1 MPAMDSPVRGLSFRN
16 GPFGK
21 ARCEIG
27 WNWRPK
33 PLSDFDLW
41 YVVSGKG
48 EMQLHNKVYDL
59 SKGTCMLVRPG
70 DQPRAEQKADDR
82 LTVIFIHFRIEN
94 REEGPP
100 ADDRLLPP
108 RYTQIE
114 DTYDFEELL
123 NRTLQ
128 VLNRQ
133 ELYREEEF
141 DCLMKQLFFR
151 LYRAHAEEKH
161 RATVTPRQRRIVSRV
176 SELIREE
183 GGRRIPHERLAAQ
196 VGLSPQYLSILFK
209 KCQGIS
215 MKEYITQVRLE
226 RAMHLLTE
234 TSMNVSQVAAAL
246 GYSNIFLFSKQF
258 KQKFGEPPS
267 KFLMKALPP
276 KPHGK

>member
-1 MPAMDSPVRGLSFRN
+1 MPVMDSPVRGVFFRN

-21 ARCEIG
+21 ARCETG

-33 PLSDFDLW
+33 PLPDFDLW

-48 EMQLHNKVYDL
+48 EMLLHNEVYDL
-59 SKGTCMLVRPG
+59 RKGSCMLVRPG
-70 DQPRAEQKADDR
+70 DQPRAEQKVDDR
-82 LTVIFIHFRIEN
+82 LTVIFIHFRIEDM
-94 REEGPP
+94 GTGSLL
-100 ADDRLLPP
+100 DDSRLPP

-123 NRTLQ
+123 NRILQ
-128 VLNRQ
+128 VLNR
-133 ELYREEEF
+133 EDLYREEEF
-141 DCLMKQLFFR
+141 DCLMKQIFFR
-151 LYRAHAEEKH
+151 LYRARAEEKN
-161 RATVTPRQRRIVSRV
+161 RETVTPRQRRIVSRV

-183 GGRRIPHERLAAQ
+183 GGRRISHDWLAAQ
-196 VGLSPQYLSILFK
+196 VGLSPQYLGILFK
-209 KCQGIS
+209 KCLGIS

-246 GYSNIFLFSKQF
+246 GYSNVFLFSKQF